1 MRRFTIT
8 ALILLAIAGAY
19 SLSYPTTTYRF
30 RITLNVDTPQGP
42 QSGSSVMEVR
52 HRRYPAW
59 TTLGTSTGES
69 SLKGEAVFV
78 DLGAGADGKPRNLIA
93 LLAHG
98 ERGEGVDFYLL
109 PGRVFEPLWKQKSAT
124 PNFRDP
130 PTELSLLPV
139 GTKAELV
146 GSQIPTLVTFIDLND
161 PKSAQVVP
169 PNGLSQTFGNGVQL
183 RNVTIEIVSAG
194 IWPLTLLGL
203 TGEPVTW
210 GIEKKITG
218 LKNPNT
224 WNEQLRGE
232 AYRRGALQ
240 VGARNFIRGG

>member
-1 MRRFTIT
+1 
-8 ALILLAIAGAY
+8 
-19 SLSYPTTTYRF
+19 
-30 RITLNVDTPQGP
+30 
-42 QSGSSVMEVR
+42 
-52 HRRYPAW
+52 
-59 TTLGTSTGES
+59 
-69 SLKGEAVFV
+69 
-78 DLGAGADGKPRNLIA
+78 
-93 LLAHG
+93 
-98 ERGEGVDFYLL
+98 
-109 PGRVFEPLWKQKSAT
+109 
-124 PNFRDP
+124 
-130 PTELSLLPV
+130 
-139 GTKAELV
+139 
-146 GSQIPTLVTFIDLND
+146 VTFIDLND
-161 PKSAQVVP
+161 PKSAQVDP

-240 VGARNFIRGG
+240 VGAGNFIRGG

>member
-19 SLSYPTTTYRF
+19 SLFYPTTAYRF
-30 RITLNVDTPQGP
+30 RITLNVDTPQGLK
-42 QSGSSVMEVR
+42 SGSSVMEVQ

-59 TTLGTSTGES
+59 TTLGNSTGES
-69 SLKGEAVFV
+69 SLKGDAVFV
-78 DLGAGADGKPRNLIA
+78 DLGADADGKPRSLIA

-98 ERGEGVDFYLL
+98 ERAEGIDFYLL

-146 GSQIPTLVTFIDLND
+146 GSQIPTLVTFTDPND
-161 PKSAQVVP
+161 PKTAHIVP
-169 PNGLSQTFGNGVQL
+169 PNELSNTFVDGVQF
-183 RNVTIEIVSAG
+183 RNATIEIVARG
-194 IWPLTLLGL
+194 VWPLTCFGL
-203 TGEPVTW
+203 SGEPLTRS
-210 GIEKKITG
+210 IENKLPWIVRLKSEG
-218 LKNPNT
+218 LGDRISSHPQRFTINVPYFT
-224 WNEQLRGE
+224 
-232 AYRRGALQ
+232 
-240 VGARNFIRGG
+240 RN